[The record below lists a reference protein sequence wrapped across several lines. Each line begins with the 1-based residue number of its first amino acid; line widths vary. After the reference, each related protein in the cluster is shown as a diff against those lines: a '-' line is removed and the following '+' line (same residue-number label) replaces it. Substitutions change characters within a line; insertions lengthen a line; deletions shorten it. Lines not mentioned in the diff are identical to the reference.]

1 MMKKMREWLWIILC
15 STVLL
20 CCNSLSVSA
29 EMTLPQGAVKGLPE
43 GLTAMD
49 EDGNDAS
56 SDTGEYFFDVP
67 DMNYGVTYTKNI
79 QIMNLR
85 EDKAYHIYF
94 YAEPISQEGEINLQ
108 EWSTAKI
115 YLGEEL
121 LYTGKVTGEGDTDIS
136 ETPLDLGLF
145 EPGQS
150 RNLRVDVTWDQNED
164 YGGLVNYGKRYV
176 DINGE
181 KVLENMTG
189 QTYVSGET
197 LFRWIFYAVVDED
210 YKPPKTGVLS
220 EKTLWYLLILA
231 AAACIL
237 VAFALFRK
245 KAEIKKE

>member
-1 MMKKMREWLWIILC
+1 MKKMRKWLWMILC

-20 CCNSLSVSA
+20 CCHSSFVMA
-29 EMTLPQGAVKGLPE
+29 KTALPSGAVKGLPE

-67 DMNYGVTYTKNI
+67 DMSFGETYTKKI

-108 EWSTAKI
+108 EWSTSNI
-115 YLGEEL
+115 YLEDEKI
-121 LYTGKVTGEGDTDIS
+121 YTGKVTGEGDTNIS
-136 ETPLDLGLF
+136 EKPLDLGLF
-145 EPGQS
+145 QPGQS
-150 RNLRVDVTWDQNED
+150 RTLRVEVTWDDAGD

-176 DINGE
+176 DVNG
-181 KVLENMTG
+181 VTILEGMDG
-189 QTYVSGET
+189 QPYVSGET
-197 LFRWIFYAVVDED
+197 LFRWIFYAVVDET
-210 YKPPKTGVLS
+210 YHPPKTGVLA
-220 EKTLWYLLILA
+220 EKTLWYLLIIA
-231 AAACIL
+231 SAACIF

-245 KAEIKKE
+245 KAKRKRG